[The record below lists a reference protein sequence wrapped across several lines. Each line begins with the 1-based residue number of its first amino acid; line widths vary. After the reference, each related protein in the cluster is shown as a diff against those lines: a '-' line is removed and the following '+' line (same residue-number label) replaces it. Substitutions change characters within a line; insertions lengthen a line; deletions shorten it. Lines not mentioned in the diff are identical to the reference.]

1 LGKAPAATDGITQVR
16 ETVQVRGFTVPPA
29 MRGKTIPPAG
39 GQLLDQLTPEQQAI
53 LQQQQ
58 QELRRGRH

>member
-1 LGKAPAATDGITQVR
+1 
-16 ETVQVRGFTVPPA
+16 